1 MYSCIHAAMH
11 YGPSNLGVNFGAKL
25 IQGCCM
31 WFQIIQTA
39 VDPDTRKHFL
49 GGKWCNSHTHTVYIC
64 VYIFTKKVYIY
75 IYTYIY
81 ILYMHWIPFL
91 SCQFPCPFPF
101 HSIHTYGDGLKP
113 IIPYF
118 GGLYN
123 IHLPALLIFTMVTG
137 IWLMSMYCDE
147 PLNIKA

>member
-1 MYSCIHAAMH
+1 MEPNSSKAAACD
-11 YGPSNLGVNFGAKL
+11 FKL
-25 IQGCCM
+25 FKQ
-31 WFQIIQTA
+31 QL
-39 VDPDTRKHFL
+39 TRTPENIF
-49 GGKWCNSHTHTVYIC
+49 WEANDVTHTHILFTSVYI
-64 VYIFTKKVYIY
+64 YLQKKYIY
-75 IYTYIY
+75 IYTHTY

>member
-1 MYSCIHAAMH
+1 MAYSVPIIWTCHHIWGYMYSCIHAAMH

-75 IYTYIY
+75 IHIHIYYTCIGF
-81 ILYMHWIPFL
+81 HSFHVN
-91 SCQFPCPFPF
+91 FHVHF
-101 HSIHTYGDGLKP
+101 HSIPYIHMGMGSNLSYHILGDY
-113 IIPYF
+113 IISIYQLFWYSP
-118 GGLYN
+118 
-123 IHLPALLIFTMVTG
+123 
-137 IWLMSMYCDE
+137 W
-147 PLNIKA
+147 